1 MSVTSAPPPRES
13 LLYAPPPGG
22 GLRARL
28 QSLSRLLRRHW
39 GLVLGAVALALAIA
53 GAALALTPDMYRAES
68 VLLAEESEPNE
79 ADDALSLGFVPGPT
93 EEAPDE
99 QLLTLRESS
108 ALAQEVAAQLL
119 GGPGSAARRAGAE
132 PTEAEAA
139 LARQL
144 RATVV
149 FTPYEPNAI
158 GIAATTTDPAEAA
171 RIANVYAEAAI
182 AHARE
187 ESKRRLA
194 ESRAFAEERL
204 AAAEADLLD
213 AEGALAGYMSR
224 EGAAGLD
231 AEASAVVNDGAR
243 LASSVREASAAL
255 QARRASVRATEAE
268 LRRIRPGLAQ
278 RVASGVDRE
287 IEAAQT
293 QIATLET
300 RLEQFYQYSPE
311 ARSDPGDPR
320 AQPLRDEIAQWR
332 RRVDELSDRYVQE
345 TLAAGGSNA
354 SDASSGISYATE
366 LERRLIDDRI
376 AITGIEAQIAAQRGQ
391 LGSYAARRQSI
402 PRQSVAVG
410 QLERR
415 RASAEQLYL
424 YLSSTLQ
431 EISIAENSEIGA
443 LQLLRPAATPE
454 APLNRSPAQVLGL
467 AGLLGLLLGLGAAV
481 ARSRIDARVHTPED
495 VEALGMPLIGVIPT
509 VAERAADAES
519 GPMGN
524 VVAVLD
530 PQSAAAEAYRHLYSR
545 IQFSRPD
552 RVVEVVL
559 VTSPEVG
566 AGKSTTALNLAAT
579 MARANRRTLV
589 IDADLRRP
597 SVSRYLGLDGG
608 PSLQSLV
615 DRGGPLDEAEV
626 LVEGAHTPV
635 WNLYALATRT
645 PVEVPMEILTS
656 VRLRELLDAFRS
668 RFDTIVID
676 TPPMMVAS
684 DAALLASQSDA
695 CLLVVSSGQ
704 TDTEAL
710 AQSRRELEDA
720 GGHVIGVVL
729 NQFDPAEAR
738 YKSTYGYRGRHYAA
752 YHDLPVSS

>member
-1 MSVTSAPPPRES
+1 MSITPTSSSRDP
-13 LLYAPPPGG
+13 LLYAPAPGG
-22 GLRARL
+22 GLRSGL

-39 GLVLGAVALALAIA
+39 LIVAGSIALALAIA
-53 GAALALTPDMYRAES
+53 GAYLYFTPDMYRAES
-68 VLLAEESEPNE
+68 VLLSEESDPNDP
-79 ADDALSLGFVPGPT
+79 DDALSLGFVPGPT
-93 EEAPDE
+93 EEGPDE
-99 QLLTLRESS
+99 QLLMLRESS

-119 GGPGSAARRAGAE
+119 GGSGTAAGPAGAE
-132 PTEAEAA
+132 SPEA

-144 RATVV
+144 RATVE
-149 FTPYEPNAI
+149 FTAYEPNAI
-158 GIAATTTDPAEAA
+158 GIAATSTDPREAA
-171 RIANVYAEAAI
+171 RIADVYAEVAI
-182 AHARE
+182 AHARN

-204 AAAEADLLD
+204 ASAEADLRD
-213 AEGALAGYMSR
+213 AEGALAGFMSR
-224 EGAAGLD
+224 EGTAGLD
-231 AEASAVVNDGAR
+231 AEAAAVVNDGAR
-243 LASSVREASAAL
+243 LASSVREAAAAL
-255 QARRASVRATEAE
+255 QARRASVRATETE
-268 LRRIRPGLAQ
+268 LGRIRPGLAR

-300 RLEQFYQYSPE
+300 RLEQFYQNTPE
-311 ARSDPGDPR
+311 ARSDPSDPR
-320 AQPLRDEIAQWR
+320 ARPLRDEIAQWR
-332 RRVDELSDRYVQE
+332 QRVDDLSAQYVQE

-354 SDASSGISYATE
+354 GDASSGISYATE

-376 AITGIEAQIAAQRGQ
+376 AITGLEAQIAAQRGQ

-410 QLERR
+410 QLERK

-424 YLSSTLQ
+424 YLANTLQ
-431 EISIAENSEIGA
+431 EITIAENSEIGS
-443 LQLLRPAATPE
+443 LQLLRRATTPD
-454 APLNRSPAQVLGL
+454 APLNRGPVQVLGL
-467 AGLLGLLLGLGAAV
+467 AALLGLLLGFGTAL

-495 VEALGMPLIGVIPT
+495 IEALGMPLLGVIPK
-509 VAERAADAES
+509 VEDHAAAAEG

-530 PQSAAAEAYRHLYSR
+530 AQSAAAEAYRHLYSR

-597 SVSRYLGLDGG
+597 SVGRYLGVDGG
-608 PSLQSLV
+608 PSLQSLI
-615 DRGGPLDEAEV
+615 DRDGSLEDAEA
-626 LVEGAHTPV
+626 LVEGAFTPV
-635 WNLYALATRT
+635 WNLYALATST
-645 PVEVPMEILTS
+645 PVEVPMELLTS
-656 VRLRELLDAFRS
+656 ERLRELLGAFRS

-738 YKSTYGYRGRHYAA
+738 YKSTYGYRERHYAS
-752 YHDLPVSS
+752 YHDLRVN